1 MGKRKDLTQ
10 ADRILRHLMKRGAI
24 TTWLAIRDYGITRL
38 SAKIYEL
45 RARGYE
51 INCDWEF
58 SKNRY
63 GEPVHFKKYYLE
75 NKCQKTFWEKLKD
88 LV

>member
-1 MGKRKDLTQ
+1 MGKLKKLTQ
-10 ADRILRHLMKRGAI
+10 ADRILRHLERYGAI

-45 RARGYE
+45 KARGYE
-51 INCDWEF
+51 IKWEWQF

-63 GEPVHFKKYYLE
+63 REPVHYKKYYLE
-75 NKCQKTFWEKLKD
+75 TKCQKTFWDRLRE

>member
-51 INCDWEF
+51 ISCDWEF

-75 NKCQKTFWEKLKD
+75 NRCQKTFWEKLKD